1 KRLESYEIPDKV
13 IFSIDID
20 FLRDPQKAEKV
31 MFDVAQMRKSQKVEI
46 VFFDTKGDEVF
57 QEFVRKKYR
66 VREDDI
72 LVVTGENTGKQLIDQ
87 IRRHSLD
94 VLTNE
99 KEQIRVIG
107 FEENWKLYG
116 DYLLTQKIPAV
127 YGDRDFDFEQLLL
140 TVLYSG
146 DEDQLRALMR
156 DQLHLTSEAINE
168 LLPKDGKMR
177 PLYQVT
183 SFGRNL
189 EASARAAGI
198 IEKNM

>member
-31 MFDVAQMRKSQKVEI
+31 MFDVAQMRKSQKAGI
-46 VFFDTKGDEVF
+46 VFFDTRGDEDF

-87 IRRHSLD
+87 IWRHSFD
-94 VLTNE
+94 VLTNK
-99 KEQIRVIG
+99 KEQVRVIG

-127 YGDRDFDFEQLLL
+127 CGDKDFDFEQLLL

-146 DEDQLRALMR
+146 DEVQLRALMR
-156 DQLHLTSEAINE
+156 DQLQLTREEIND
-168 LLPKDGKMR
+168 LLPKDGKIP
-177 PLYQVT
+177 PLKT
-183 SFGRNL
+183 AIHLGRDID
-189 EASARAAGI
+189 AAARAAGV